1 MAEQKVGRY
10 RLIRKIVPGD
20 SKRGVPDLWQAEDQG
35 DLYYAKLWSKGAGD
49 SAAIQALWNRE
60 VRGLMRLQGYPGASE
75 LFVKLRDLDSDEK
88 YYFAILDGGRR
99 QVLADVLQNR
109 SRYHWL
115 LNLAEVSRR
124 RPLWEGLLRIA
135 EALAIL
141 HREGTLHRSLSP
153 SSVFVS
159 PDGQGEF
166 RLSGFEWSLRLAG
179 PDSGASRVSRK
190 SAFCAPELDKPDG
203 EYSTATDWYDFGLT
217 AAELFGVPIKNTKKR
232 AALPALVANLTNLRE
247 AERDIIRRLLEE
259 SQEQRL
265 VDADEIE
272 QLLRQVIRDLG
283 TVTSSAGRDLLFA
296 VRLGSDLDIA
306 RTIEVVSEGRAS
318 AHDPIAQ
325 RDWIRKDLTG
335 DVRVIG
341 RTTPSPHYV
350 LKGEK
355 LEYRVRNWSV

>member
-1 MAEQKVGRY
+1 MVEHKVGRY
-10 RLIRKIVPGD
+10 RLTRKIVPGD
-20 SKRGVPDLWQAEDQG
+20 SKRGIPDLWQAEDQG

-49 SAAIQALWNRE
+49 STAIQALWNRE

-75 LFVKLRDLDSDEK
+75 LFVKLRDLDSDDK
-88 YYFAILDGGRR
+88 YFFAILDGGRK

-141 HREGTLHRSLSP
+141 HREGTIHRSLSP

-190 SAFCAPELDKPDG
+190 SALCAPELEKSDG

-217 AAELFGVPIKNTKKR
+217 AAELFGAPISSG
-232 AALPALVANLTNLRE
+232 
-247 AERDIIRRLLEE
+247 IG
-259 SQEQRL
+259 
-265 VDADEIE
+265 DAT
-272 QLLRQVIRDLG
+272 LNYG
-283 TVTSSAGRDLLFA
+283 A
-296 VRLGSDLDIA
+296 
-306 RTIEVVSEGRAS
+306 
-318 AHDPIAQ
+318 
-325 RDWIRKDLTG
+325 
-335 DVRVIG
+335 
-341 RTTPSPHYV
+341 
-350 LKGEK
+350 
-355 LEYRVRNWSV
+355 